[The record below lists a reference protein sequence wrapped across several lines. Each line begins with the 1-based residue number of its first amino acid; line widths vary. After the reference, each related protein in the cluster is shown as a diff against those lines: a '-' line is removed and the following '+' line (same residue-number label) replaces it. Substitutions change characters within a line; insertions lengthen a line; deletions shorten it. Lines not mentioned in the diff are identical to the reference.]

1 MERRRLKESG
11 HGQTPEKLAQSLEI
25 LRNIQTAERLDVARR
40 AWRFREAF
48 DDRLTLTACFKVR

>member
-1 MERRRLKESG
+1 MARP
-11 HGQTPEKLAQSLEI
+11 PEKLAQSLEI